1 MNEFNKALGKNI
13 NNYRKAINM
22 STTTLSELSGVSQG
36 TISKIENG
44 NSTTNIETLLKI
56 CQALGVTLYDV
67 IPENFLPETKIDN
80 PNKMQ
85 VLNILNQ
92 MSDSE
97 LKLVQAFLT
106 TNILPTLKSIT
117 PLVKALDQ
125 LNDEERKYLS
135 TFFDSITNN

>member
-1 MNEFNKALGKNI
+1 
-13 NNYRKAINM
+13 
-22 STTTLSELSGVSQG
+22 
-36 TISKIENG
+36 
-44 NSTTNIETLLKI
+44 
-56 CQALGVTLYDV
+56 
-67 IPENFLPETKIDN
+67 
-80 PNKMQ
+80 MQ
-85 VLNILNQ
+85 VLNILNK

-125 LNDEERKYLS
+125 LNDEERKYLN

>member
-85 VLNILNQ
+85 VLNILNK

>member
-67 IPENFLPETKIDN
+67 IPENFFLR
-80 PNKMQ
+80 
-85 VLNILNQ
+85 
-92 MSDSE
+92 
-97 LKLVQAFLT
+97 LK
-106 TNILPTLKSIT
+106 
-117 PLVKALDQ
+117 
-125 LNDEERKYLS
+125 
-135 TFFDSITNN
+135 

>member
-67 IPENFLPETKIDN
+67 IPENFLPDTKIDN